1 MSFMNLRTLLA
12 TGSQQGDDG
21 YAELVEEQ
29 EGDSKLQIVVDRL
42 EAFADADRV
51 AKNLRE
57 GRVVLAR
64 LGDFRNTN
72 VDELR
77 RTLSRIKTVCRALE
91 GDIVSVANEWVVVTP
106 QGARVA
112 R

>member
-1 MSFMNLRTLLA
+1 MSFANLRTLLS
-12 TGSQQGDDG
+12 TGSTAGED
-21 YAELVEEQ
+21 YAELVEDGV
-29 EGDSKLQIVVDRL
+29 EGDGKVQIVVDRL
-42 EAFADADRV
+42 EAFADSERV

-64 LGDFRNTN
+64 LGEFKHTN

-77 RTLSRIKTVCRALE
+77 RTLSRIKTVCKALD
-91 GDIVSVANEWVVVTP
+91 GDVVSVANEWVVVTP
-106 QGARVA
+106 NGACVA